1 MAVVS
6 PNQPIHPTLDER
18 ISVKVEGQLPDF
30 VKQDHTT
37 FVAFL
42 EAYYEYMEQEGKP
55 YEIVGNLN
63 NYVNLDKTTDDF
75 LQYFKKQFG
84 EDVPEAIFANANKP
98 FVLKHLRDFYRS
110 KGSQKSFEFLFRLL
124 YKEEIDFYLPSVDM
138 LRASDGKYTK
148 DKIIRTIDT
157 SGTDAAFD
165 LSGKTIT
172 GGTSGATALVESIL
186 KEHIGSSVVSTIFLS
201 NVVGTFLTSETIT
214 DGTNTFI
221 LDGMVSD
228 YTITNAGNGYTV
240 GSSIPISYSGSAS
253 GALITI
259 DTLTTGSITA
269 ATITAAGSGYV
280 VGDKLTIDNIGKQ
293 NINGRTASILVKTIG
308 GSGEI
313 TALEIENSGS
323 GYTSIPTV
331 SGGSGTGATIT
342 LSGSDVGGIKTLK
355 IINNGF
361 GYTTAPTLDFSG
373 LGDGTATATTIV
385 GGYGDNFNIGFTND
399 DGFLSSAKYIQDS
412 RYYQSFSYEI
422 TSGQS
427 IDGWRDVIKRVVHPA
442 GLALFGK
449 LQIVSAAT
457 LNLKITPPPQRL
469 FYTIIFH
476 HGTIAPV
483 VADVKVDSCLCRDKN
498 PDGSCI
504 ADPIPNKCQ
513 IYELDLGIQYLVAGG
528 YEDYRFVYEVATEF
542 DEWGLITGSVSET
555 DNYEAI
561 GGVAEFTN
569 IFAQLHL
576 GPIRRN
582 VDRLKFKKQG
592 GYSQETGTGTQTG
605 SPISYFK
612 DRQLAEFC
620 LFDGLKTRRVSHA
633 TITQYTTD
641 SGNAGI
647 AQDGSATSITLASGA
662 SANHDEYKNMS
673 VYITSGTGVNQL
685 RTITGYD
692 GTSKVAIVNAEW
704 STIPPPSS
712 QYEVV
717 PGVPP
722 SW

>member
-63 NYVNLDKTTDDF
+63 NYANLDKTTDDF

-84 EDVPEAIFANANKP
+84 EDIPEVIFANANKP

-124 YKEEIDFYLPSVDM
+124 YKEEIDFYYPSVDM

-148 DKIIRTIDT
+148 KKIIRTIDT

-221 LDGMVSD
+221 LDGMISG

-259 DTLTTGSITA
+259 DTLTSGSITA
-269 ATITAAGSGYV
+269 AIPTAAGSGYV

-361 GYTTAPTLDFSG
+361 GYTTTPTLDFSG
-373 LGDGTATATTIV
+373 LGDGTATATAVV
-385 GGYGDNFNIGFTND
+385 GGYGDDFNIGFAND

-427 IDGWRDVIKRVVHPA
+427 IDGWRDIVKRVNHPA

-457 LNLKITPPPQRL
+457 LNLKITPPPRGP

-476 HGTIAPV
+476 QGTIAPV
-483 VADVKVDSCLCRDKN
+483 VADVKVDSCI
-498 PDGSCI
+498 G
-504 ADPIPNKCQ
+504 DPIPTKCQ
-513 IYELDLGIQYLVAGG
+513 IYELDIGIQL
-528 YEDYRFVYEVATEF
+528 
-542 DEWGLITGSVSET
+542 L
-555 DNYEAI
+555 AI
-561 GGVAEFTN
+561 G
-569 IFAQLHL
+569 LSL
-576 GPIRRN
+576 S
-582 VDRLKFKKQG
+582 LSLSL
-592 GYSQETGTGTQTG
+592 SQIG
-605 SPISYFK
+605 
-612 DRQLAEFC
+612 RAH
-620 LFDGLKTRRVSHA
+620 V
-633 TITQYTTD
+633 
-641 SGNAGI
+641 
-647 AQDGSATSITLASGA
+647 
-662 SANHDEYKNMS
+662 
-673 VYITSGTGVNQL
+673 
-685 RTITGYD
+685 
-692 GTSKVAIVNAEW
+692 
-704 STIPPPSS
+704 
-712 QYEVV
+712 
-717 PGVPP
+717 
-722 SW
+722 

>member
-221 LDGMVSD
+221 LNGMISG

-259 DTLTTGSITA
+259 DTLTSGSITA

-331 SGGSGTGATIT
+331 SGGAGTGATIT

-427 IDGWRDVIKRVVHPA
+427 IDGWRDIVKRVVHPA

-476 HGTIAPV
+476 QGRIAPV
-483 VADVKVDSCLCRDKN
+483 VVDVKVDSCI
-498 PDGSCI
+498 G
-504 ADPIPNKCQ
+504 DPIPTKCQ

-633 TITQYTTD
+633 TITQYTT
-641 SGNAGI
+641 GTE
-647 AQDGSATSITLASGA
+647 ATNL
-662 SANHDEYKNMS
+662 
-673 VYITSGTGVNQL
+673 
-685 RTITGYD
+685 
-692 GTSKVAIVNAEW
+692 
-704 STIPPPSS
+704 
-712 QYEVV
+712 
-717 PGVPP
+717 PP

>member
-63 NYVNLDKTTDDF
+63 NYANLDKTTDDF

-221 LDGMVSD
+221 LDGMVSG

-259 DTLTTGSITA
+259 DTLTAGSITA

-355 IINNGF
+355 IIKNGF
-361 GYTTAPTLDFSG
+361 GYKTAPTLDFSG
-373 LGDGTATATTIV
+373 LGDGTATATAVV
-385 GGYGDNFNIGFTND
+385 GGYGDDFNIGFTND

-427 IDGWRDVIKRVVHPA
+427 IDGWRDIVKRVNHPA

-457 LNLKITPPPQRL
+457 LNLKITPPPRGP

-476 HGTIAPV
+476 QGTIAPV
-483 VADVKVDSCLCRDKN
+483 IADVKVDSCI
-498 PDGSCI
+498 G
-504 ADPIPNKCQ
+504 DPIPTKCQ
-513 IYELDLGIQYLVAGG
+513 IYELDLGIQYLVIGG
-528 YEDYRFVYEVATEF
+528 YEDYRFVYEVATDFE
-542 DEWGLITGSVSET
+542 EWGLITGSVLET
-555 DNYEAI
+555 DNYKAI

-569 IFAQLHL
+569 TFAQLHL

-605 SPISYFK
+605 SSISYFK

-633 TITQYTTD
+633 TITQYTT
-641 SGNAGI
+641 GTE
-647 AQDGSATSITLASGA
+647 ATNL
-662 SANHDEYKNMS
+662 
-673 VYITSGTGVNQL
+673 
-685 RTITGYD
+685 
-692 GTSKVAIVNAEW
+692 
-704 STIPPPSS
+704 
-712 QYEVV
+712 
-717 PGVPP
+717 PP

>member
-63 NYVNLDKTTDDF
+63 NYANLDKTTDDF

-221 LDGMVSD
+221 LDGMVSG

-259 DTLTTGSITA
+259 DTLTSGSITA

-373 LGDGTATATTIV
+373 LGDGTATATAVV

-427 IDGWRDVIKRVVHPA
+427 IDGWRDIVKRVNHPA

-457 LNLKITPPPQRL
+457 LNLKITGVPQRL

-483 VADVKVDSCLCRDKN
+483 VADVKVDSCI
-498 PDGSCI
+498 G
-504 ADPIPNKCQ
+504 DPIPTKCQ
-513 IYELDLGIQYLVAGG
+513 IYELDIGIQLLAIGG
-528 YEDYRFVYEVATEF
+528 YEDYRFVYEVATDFE
-542 DEWGLITGSVSET
+542 EWGLITGSVSET

-569 IFAQLHL
+569 TFAQLHL

-620 LFDGLKTRRVSHA
+620 LFGGLKTRRVSHA
-633 TITQYTTD
+633 TITQYTT
-641 SGNAGI
+641 GTE
-647 AQDGSATSITLASGA
+647 ATNL
-662 SANHDEYKNMS
+662 
-673 VYITSGTGVNQL
+673 
-685 RTITGYD
+685 
-692 GTSKVAIVNAEW
+692 
-704 STIPPPSS
+704 
-712 QYEVV
+712 
-717 PGVPP
+717 PP

>member
-63 NYVNLDKTTDDF
+63 NYANLDKTTDDF

-84 EDVPEAIFANANKP
+84 EDIPEVIFANANKP
-98 FVLKHLRDFYRS
+98 FVLKHLRDFYRA

-124 YKEEIDFYLPSVDM
+124 YKEEIDFYYPSVDM

-221 LDGMVSD
+221 LDGMVSG

-308 GSGEI
+308 SSGEI

-355 IINNGF
+355 IIKNGF
-361 GYTTAPTLDFSG
+361 GYKTAPTLDFSG
-373 LGDGTATATTIV
+373 LGDGTATATAVV

-457 LNLKITPPPQRL
+457 LNLKITPPPRGP

-483 VADVKVDSCLCRDKN
+483 VADVKVDSCIGVPK
-498 PDGSCI
+498 
-504 ADPIPNKCQ
+504 PNKCQ
-513 IYELDLGIQYLVAGG
+513 IYELDLGIQYLVSGG
-528 YEDYRFVYEVATEF
+528 FEDYRFVYEVATDF

-555 DNYEAI
+555 DDYESI

-569 IFAQLHL
+569 IFSQLHL

-633 TITQYTTD
+633 TITQYTT
-641 SGNAGI
+641 GTE
-647 AQDGSATSITLASGA
+647 ATNL
-662 SANHDEYKNMS
+662 
-673 VYITSGTGVNQL
+673 
-685 RTITGYD
+685 
-692 GTSKVAIVNAEW
+692 
-704 STIPPPSS
+704 
-712 QYEVV
+712 
-717 PGVPP
+717 PP

>member
-63 NYVNLDKTTDDF
+63 NYANLDKTTDDF

-221 LDGMVSD
+221 LDGMVSG

-259 DTLTTGSITA
+259 DTLTSGSITA

-373 LGDGTATATTIV
+373 LGDGTATATAVV

-427 IDGWRDVIKRVVHPA
+427 IDGWRDIVKRVNHPA

-457 LNLKITPPPQRL
+457 LNLKITGVPQRL

-483 VADVKVDSCLCRDKN
+483 VADVKVDSCI
-498 PDGSCI
+498 G
-504 ADPIPNKCQ
+504 DPIPTKCQ
-513 IYELDLGIQYLVAGG
+513 IYELDIGIQLLAIGG
-528 YEDYRFVYEVATEF
+528 YEDYRFVYEVATDFE
-542 DEWGLITGSVSET
+542 EWGLITGSVSET

-569 IFAQLHL
+569 TFAQLHL

-641 SGNAGI
+641 SGNAGT
-647 AQDGSATSITLASGA
+647 AQNGSATTITLASGA
-662 SANHDEYKNMS
+662 SGDDDEYNTMS

-685 RTITGYD
+685 RTITDYD
-692 GTSKVAIVNAEW
+692 GTTKVATVGDTWTTNPAPG
-704 STIPPPSS
+704 SV
-712 QYEVV
+712 YEVM
-717 PGVPP
+717 PLPP

>member
-259 DTLTTGSITA
+259 DTLTSGSITA

-476 HGTIAPV
+476 QGTIVPV
-483 VADVKVDSCLCRDKN
+483 VADVKVDSCI
-498 PDGSCI
+498 G
-504 ADPIPNKCQ
+504 DPIPTKCQ

-592 GYSQETGTGTQTG
+592 GYSQETGTGSQTG

-633 TITQYTTD
+633 TITQYTT
-641 SGNAGI
+641 GTE
-647 AQDGSATSITLASGA
+647 ATNL
-662 SANHDEYKNMS
+662 
-673 VYITSGTGVNQL
+673 
-685 RTITGYD
+685 
-692 GTSKVAIVNAEW
+692 
-704 STIPPPSS
+704 
-712 QYEVV
+712 
-717 PGVPP
+717 PP

>member
-63 NYVNLDKTTDDF
+63 NYANLDKTTDDF

-84 EDVPEAIFANANKP
+84 EDIPEVIFANANKP

-221 LDGMVSD
+221 LDGMISG

-259 DTLTTGSITA
+259 DTLTAGSITA

-355 IINNGF
+355 IIKNGF
-361 GYTTAPTLDFSG
+361 GYKTAPTLDFSG
-373 LGDGTATATTIV
+373 LGDGTATATAVV

-399 DGFLSSAKYIQDS
+399 DGFLSSAKYLQDS

-457 LNLKITPPPQRL
+457 LNLKITPPPRGP

-476 HGTIAPV
+476 QGTIVPV
-483 VADVKVDSCLCRDKN
+483 VADVKVDSCI
-498 PDGSCI
+498 G
-504 ADPIPNKCQ
+504 DPIPTKCQ
-513 IYELDLGIQYLVAGG
+513 IYELDLGIQYLVSGG
-528 YEDYRFVYEVATEF
+528 FEDYRFVYEVATEF
-542 DEWGLITGSVSET
+542 EEWGLITGSVSET

-569 IFAQLHL
+569 TFAQLHL

-582 VDRLKFKKQG
+582 IDRLKFKKQG

-641 SGNAGI
+641 SGNAGT
-647 AQDGSATSITLASGA
+647 AQDGSATSITLESGA
-662 SANHDEYKNMS
+662 SINHDEYKDMS
-673 VYITSGTGVNQL
+673 VYITSGTAANQL

-704 STIPPPSS
+704 TTNPQPGSV
-712 QYEVV
+712 YEVV